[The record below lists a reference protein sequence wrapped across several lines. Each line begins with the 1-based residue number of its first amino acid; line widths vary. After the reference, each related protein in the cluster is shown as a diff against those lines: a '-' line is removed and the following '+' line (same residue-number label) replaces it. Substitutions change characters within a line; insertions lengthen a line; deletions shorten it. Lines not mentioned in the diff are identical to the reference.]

1 MANRLEERFVKADS
15 RNLPKVDIFMVYE
28 YISTD
33 DRFDAP
39 EIRGVKATRYNLFT
53 YTFKKNRFFTAFFT
67 AVLIQ
72 CVFCLYG
79 FIHFHLILYQV
90 IKRKLW

>member
-1 MANRLEERFVKADS
+1 MANRLEEGYVKADS

-28 YISTD
+28 YYSTD

-53 YTFKKNRFFTAFFT
+53 YP
-67 AVLIQ
+67 
-72 CVFCLYG
+72 
-79 FIHFHLILYQV
+79 
-90 IKRKLW
+90 